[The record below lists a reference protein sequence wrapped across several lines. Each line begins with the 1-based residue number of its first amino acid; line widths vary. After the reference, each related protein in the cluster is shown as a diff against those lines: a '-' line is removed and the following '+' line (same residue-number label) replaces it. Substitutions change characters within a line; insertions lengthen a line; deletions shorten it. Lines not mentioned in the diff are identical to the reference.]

1 MRRRGRGIRLQ
12 FGYSSICRLAVR
24 AGLENEMLE
33 RLRVVQPLGGVE
45 DFDAGETVGGVVVEG
60 NAVRNLLRGL
70 VIGTSHGHLLNVAT
84 PPFFPC
90 LAREPI

>member
-45 DFDAGETVGGVVVEG
+45 DFDAGEAVGAPWTTCFANAYGVAS
-60 NAVRNLLRGL
+60 NMRISISSSMTLCANCKP
-70 VIGTSHGHLLNVAT
+70 A
-84 PPFFPC
+84 
-90 LAREPI
+90 